1 MPKPKD
7 KAMAWWRNYHGEQ
20 DSSLQEAKALG
31 ILGVLAWH
39 SFWDSIASQ
48 LSANGGPFTGPMPE
62 EADRSEEECKPCRAY
77 GILCWVDAETAAA
90 VFPHAEECI
99 AELTAEAEEE
109 DEAPALS
116 DGELAYLFGLA
127 DNRPAS

>member
-1 MPKPKD
+1 MPKE

-20 DSSLQEAKALG
+20 DSSLAEAKALG
-31 ILGVLAWH
+31 ILGVLAWIA
-39 SFWDSIASQ
+39 FWDRIANE
-48 LSANGGPFTGPMPE
+48 LSANDGPFTGPKPE
-62 EADRSEEECKPCRAY
+62 EAGRSEEECKACRAY

-109 DEAPALS
+109 EAAPLS
-116 DGELAYLFGLA
+116 DGELASLFGLA
-127 DNRPAS
+127 DNRPLS

>member
-1 MPKPKD
+1 MPKE

-20 DSSLQEAKALG
+20 DSSLQEARALG
-31 ILGVLAWH
+31 ILGVLAWIA
-39 SFWDSIASQ
+39 FWDRIANE
-48 LSANGGPFTGPMPE
+48 LSANDGPFTGPKPE
-62 EADRSEEECKPCRAY
+62 EAGRSEEECKACRAY

-109 DEAPALS
+109 EAAPALS
-116 DGELAYLFGLA
+116 DGEFASLFGLA
-127 DNRPAS
+127 DNRPLS